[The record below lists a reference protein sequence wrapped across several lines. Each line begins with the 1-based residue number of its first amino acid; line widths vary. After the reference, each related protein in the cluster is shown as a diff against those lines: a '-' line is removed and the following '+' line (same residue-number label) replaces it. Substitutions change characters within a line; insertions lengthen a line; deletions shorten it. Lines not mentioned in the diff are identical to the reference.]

1 MGSCVGSLRLLGR
14 RALARGIPML
24 WGTTCP
30 AFARWMT
37 RSCAARRRASAPSPG
52 SPGGITAPKPPKNG
66 TYEFPHMLAQAFL
79 TPLLFRGTRF
89 LHI

>member
-1 MGSCVGSLRLLGR
+1 MGSCAGSLRLLGR
-14 RALARGIPML
+14 RAPALEMPKLR
-24 WGTTCP
+24 GTTCP
-30 AFARWMT
+30 SFARCVA